1 MWEYYSFPGQLTE
14 HDFMETSVKIIIGEN
29 GSGKS
34 SLLSNLAKRYSTNDR
49 KVIAIAN
56 TIHDKFNFTNRNF
69 FALKASAGKYQ
80 AKRTI
85 IDSIKNLATKD
96 QQAIRSTMLA
106 LGYVNYDRRIGFEIK
121 GFSDRFELK
130 INMLDISDEEKDKLL
145 SISYRLK
152 YERNRKSDDNILWI
166 SDIKHSFEELYYS
179 ELIQLFS
186 YEKLLKQQGIIR
198 QIDVYL
204 SRDNLTIPMLHA
216 SSGELS
222 LITSIVY
229 ISTMISDN
237 CFIVI
242 DEPENS
248 LHPKWQSEYVRML
261 VDLFYFRTPQ
271 IIIATHSPLIINGAE
286 LMNAKL
292 EVFKAKKNFTLQIQ
306 SKEPINVEEIYST
319 YFNVTTPENRFVSED
334 IVEKMNL
341 LASNRMTLDQF
352 INFIQEL
359 INNSYDNRQK
369 EALLGII
376 DLATKFSNDNG
387 IYRT

>member
-1 MWEYYSFPGQLTE
+1 MWEYYSFPSQLTE

-34 SLLSNLAKRYSTNDR
+34 SLLSNLARRYSKSDR

-56 TIHDKFNFTNRNF
+56 TIHDKFNFSNRNLST
-69 FALKASAGKYQ
+69 LKASAGKYQ

-85 IDSIKNLATKD
+85 INSIKNLATRD
-96 QQAIRSTMLA
+96 QQAIRSTMLT
-106 LGYVNYDRRIGFEIK
+106 LEYVNYDRRIGFAIK
-121 GFSDRFELK
+121 GFTDRFENRISTLDFSEDEK
-130 INMLDISDEEKDKLL
+130 INLISVL
-145 SISYRLK
+145 YRLK
-152 YERNRKSDDNILWI
+152 NEIWKKSNENIIWLNDDR
-166 SDIKHSFEELYYS
+166 HSFKELYYS
-179 ELIQLFS
+179 ELIQLFK
-186 YEKLLKQQGIIR
+186 YEKLLKQQGIIS

-204 SRDNLTIPMLHA
+204 SRDYMTIPLLHA

-229 ISTMISDN
+229 ISTVITDN

-248 LHPKWQSEYVRML
+248 LHPKWQSEYVKML
-261 VDLFYFRTPQ
+261 VEIFYLRTPQ

-286 LMNAKL
+286 LINAKL

-306 SKEPINVEEIYST
+306 RTEPLNVEEIYSA

-341 LASNRMTLDQF
+341 LASNKMTFDQF
-352 INFIQEL
+352 VSFIQEL
-359 INNSYDNRQK
+359 IKNSYDAKQK

-376 DLATKFSNDNG
+376 DLATKISNE
-387 IYRT
+387 